1 MNSSKTAFLN
11 GHLKEEVYVS
21 QTDGF
26 IDPEH
31 LDKVYRLKKALY
43 RIKQA
48 PRAYMIRSLMYLTVN
63 IPDLVQATC
72 FLARYQERLT
82 EKYLKEVKRIFQYL
96 KKIIHM
102 GLWYLKDYGFELIA
116 FSDVDHAEADESL
129 AKHKSLEYEIERLL
143 RVVVSQD
150 IMSIVQSDSVIATSN
165 LQIEL
170 DPYKDMQN
178 QFEWLQAQLEDLK
191 GKSSNTQCA
200 SDTLDHLSQKLEDEN
215 VSLEF
220 QIRNYAK
227 ENKHLETTYK
237 NLFDS
242 IKLFDNVSEQ
252 KDTLNGTNVN
262 TKFTKQSILG
272 KPPSSSKSKLYSV
285 TPFPNLK
292 VIPKDRDFGNLAA
305 KTRRPQPRSNIKND
319 RVPSTSK
326 SSCIKNKDV
335 ENDNSKVVCAMCK
348 QCLITANHDVCV
360 INYMNGMNSRDDNQ
374 SENVSN
380 VANKKKHKPKVK
392 KPKTLGSKE
401 ILASPKPSAPRTCLR
416 WLPIGRIF
424 YFKGK
429 IIASNESEC
438 QSDRSKGRS
447 YLFMVRRLG
456 ILKAYDRKFEASHKS
471 CLEVSKNYPLWK

>member
-242 IKLFDNVSEQ
+242 IKVTRAQ
-252 KDTLNGTNVN
+252 
-262 TKFTKQSILG
+262 TK
-272 KPPSSSKSKLYSV
+272 
-285 TPFPNLK
+285 
-292 VIPKDRDFGNLAA
+292 
-305 KTRRPQPRSNIKND
+305 
-319 RVPSTSK
+319 
-326 SSCIKNKDV
+326 
-335 ENDNSKVVCAMCK
+335 
-348 QCLITANHDVCV
+348 LITDSLQEKLHGT
-360 INYMNGMNSRDDNQ
+360 IY
-374 SENVSN
+374 EN
-380 VANKKKHKPKVK
+380 
-392 KPKTLGSKE
+392 TM
-401 ILASPKPSAPRTCLR
+401 LR
-416 WLPIGRIF
+416 
-424 YFKGK
+424 
-429 IIASNESEC
+429 A
-438 QSDRSKGRS
+438 
-447 YLFMVRRLG
+447 
-456 ILKAYDRKFEASHKS
+456 
-471 CLEVSKNYPLWK
+471 